1 MLAVA
6 KGRGE
11 LTATSGNRSLREVY
25 DTGLIEKSSKSSL
38 TEFVN
43 DDEADDVAVAVAV
56 VEVVIVETD
65 D

>member
-6 KGRGE
+6 IGRGE
-11 LTATSGNRSLREVY
+11 LTAAGGNISLREVY

-43 DDEADDVAVAVAV
+43 DDEADDVAVAVEIGRAHV
-56 VEVVIVETD
+56 
-65 D
+65 